1 MRDESDIYPEDYH
14 LIPSEMRTDEWWD
27 GWWRQREQEKLNENK
42 GWVKGNHC
50 IQENYLVR
58 VRNTNNCI
66 WFEQKWRGGS
76 SEEEITNFEE
86 YYHIDTFFRSLK
98 HPSKTVLE
106 KMNDNT
112 YKLELYADNYEILLE
127 TITLDMYDEPL

>member
-1 MRDESDIYPEDYH
+1 MRDESDTFPEDYH
-14 LIPSEMRTDEWWD
+14 IIPSEMRTDEWWD

-58 VRNTNNCI
+58 VRNTNNRI

-76 SEEEITNFEE
+76 SQEGIN
-86 YYHIDTFFRSLK
+86 YLDQNIDTFNSSLK
-98 HPSKTVLE
+98 YPSETVLK

-112 YKLELYADNYEILLE
+112 YELKLYADDYETLLE
-127 TITLDMYDEPL
+127 TITLDVYDESS